1 MTLLE
6 AQFEAFKVQVKGEVG
21 GVDVKLDGVK
31 WRVDGV
37 EGQLGAVKGR
47 VDGVEG
53 QLDGVKAKV
62 WELER
67 RVNLIL
73 DGVAEGLLTPMTV
86 AEGLL
91 TPMTVAENTEAMQ
104 QGLNTL
110 ATKLSKLR
118 DEVATSDRSVR
129 RLDLLTIGSRKILE
143 SIISYK
149 LKDNSNVPLFTR
161 TSNLKFPFQYYLDAQ
176 ASLVSL
182 NNLS

>member
-6 AQFEAFKVQVKGEVG
+6 AQFEAFKVQVKGEGEVC
-21 GVDVKLDGVK
+21 GVDVKLDG
-31 WRVDGV
+31 
-37 EGQLGAVKGR
+37 VKGR

-53 QLDGVKAKV
+53 QLDGVKGKV
-62 WELER
+62 LELEK

-73 DGVAEGLLTPMTV
+73 DGVAEGLLT
-86 AEGLL
+86 L
-91 TPMTVAENTEAMQ
+91 MTVAENTEAMQ
-104 QGLNTL
+104 QGLDTL

-118 DEVATSDRSVR
+118 DEVATSARSVR

-161 TSNLKFPFQYYLDAQ
+161 TSNLKFPFQYYFDAQ